1 MLREKISLGVKQL
14 TPDLWDEIEKE
25 FEVGQKYSG
34 KVQNLTQFGAFVELK
49 DGIDGLVHVSDLSW
63 TKVVRH
69 AKNIVEKDQTVDVVI
84 LEISRENRKI
94 SLGIKQLQWMI
105 HGQI

>member
-1 MLREKISLGVKQL
+1 M
-14 TPDLWDEIEKE
+14 
-25 FEVGQKYSG
+25 
-34 KVQNLTQFGAFVELK
+34 TQFGAFVELK

-94 SLGIKQLQWMI
+94 SLGIKQLQDDPWPDI
-105 HGQI
+105 INHFESGKEVSGEIIRVLTKV